1 MFISI
6 LLFVISILVSFLI
19 NGLFLKFSRNLG
31 MRNIE
36 NEQIRWASTNKPAL
50 GGFSFYIV
58 FLLSIAFY
66 AIISDRQSFLN
77 NQQLL
82 GILMSST
89 LGFFIGL
96 ADDAYNTKPIL
107 KLLGQISCGLI
118 LVFSGTII
126 HISELPVLNQIL
138 TIFWIVGI
146 MNSINML
153 DNMDGITTTVSIFI
167 IIGVLMVLY
176 ITKAQEAIFFYV
188 SIGTLGALIGFLF
201 YNWNPSKIYMG
212 DTGSQFLGALLGAL
226 GIICFWETPFDFI
239 LHHPTKKVLLTLIV
253 FIVPICDTT
262 TVTINRLLAKKSPF
276 VGGKDHTTH
285 HLSYLGF
292 SERQVAIIMMLI
304 SAISLFVAYTMISN
318 YDWNLNRI
326 FIYSLYFVLFLF
338 LLYSTTWLVKRK
350 KGNS

>member
-1 MFISI
+1 MFIAI

-19 NGLFLKFSRNLG
+19 NGLFLRFSRNLG

-36 NEQIRWASTNKPAL
+36 NEQIRWASTTKPAL

-66 AIISDRQSFLN
+66 AIISERQSFLN
-77 NQQLL
+77 NEQLL

-118 LVFSGTII
+118 LIFSGTLI
-126 HISELPVLNQIL
+126 HISENLLFNQIL
-138 TIFWIVGI
+138 TVFWIVGI

-153 DNMDGITTTVSIFI
+153 DNMDGITTSVSIFI

-176 ITKAQEAIFFYV
+176 ITKAQEAIFFYI

-292 SERQVAIIMMLI
+292 SEKKIALIMMLI
-304 SAISLFVAYTMISN
+304 SGISLFVAYTMISN
-318 YDWNLNRI
+318 YDWDLNRI
-326 FIYSLYFVLFLF
+326 FIYSLYFFLFLF

-350 KGNS
+350 KSKS

>member
-1 MFISI
+1 MQIFVLLLGISI
-6 LLFVISILVSFLI
+6 IVSFLI

-31 MRNIE
+31 MRNLE
-36 NEQIRWASTNKPAL
+36 NDQIRWASTTKPAL

-66 AIISDRQSFLN
+66 SIISERQTLLSN
-77 NQQLL
+77 KQLL

-107 KLLGQISCGLI
+107 KLLGQISCGII
-118 LVFSGTII
+118 LVFSGTVI
-126 HISELPVLNQIL
+126 HFFHIELLNQFL
-138 TIFWIVGI
+138 TVFWIIGI

-153 DNMDGITTTVSIFI
+153 DNMDGITTSVSLFI
-167 IIGVLMVLY
+167 LIGVLMVLY
-176 ITKAQEAIFFYV
+176 ITKANEAIFFFI
-188 SIGTLGALIGFLF
+188 SLGTLGALIGFLF

-226 GIICFWETPFDFI
+226 GIICFWETPFEFI
-239 LHHPTKKVLLTLIV
+239 LHHPTKKLLLTLIV
-253 FIVPICDTT
+253 FIVPISDTT
-262 TVTINRLLAKKSPF
+262 TVTINRLMQGKSPF

-292 SERQVAIIMMLI
+292 SDKMVAVIMM
-304 SAISLFVAYTMISN
+304 AISGISLCVAYTMISN
-318 YDWNLNRI
+318 IDWNLKRI
-326 FIYSLYFVLFLF
+326 AFYSFYFLSVFF
-338 LLYSTTWLVKRK
+338 LLYSTTWMVKRK
-350 KGNS
+350 KNKF

>member
-1 MFISI
+1 
-6 LLFVISILVSFLI
+6 
-19 NGLFLKFSRNLG
+19 

-36 NEQIRWASTNKPAL
+36 NEQIRWASTTKPAL

-66 AIISDRQSFLN
+66 AIISERQSFLN
-77 NQQLL
+77 NEQLL

-118 LVFSGTII
+118 LIFSGTLI
-126 HISELPVLNQIL
+126 HISENLLFNQIL
-138 TIFWIVGI
+138 TVFWIVGI

-153 DNMDGITTTVSIFI
+153 DNMDGITTSVSIFI

-176 ITKAQEAIFFYV
+176 ITKAQEAIFFYI

-292 SERQVAIIMMLI
+292 SEKKVALIMMLI
-304 SAISLFVAYTMISN
+304 SGISLFVAYTMISN

-326 FIYSLYFVLFLF
+326 FIYSLYFFLFLF

-350 KGNS
+350 KSKS